1 MKNTAPVFTHSH
13 LQPF

>member
-1 MKNTAPVFTHSH
+1 MKKTAPVFTHSH